1 MKKSNQTTFQSHPW
15 HGISPGPESPEI
27 VNAYI
32 EIVPTDAV
40 KYELDKESGI
50 LKVDRPQRFSSQC
63 PTLYGFIPQT
73 YCGDQVAKRCAERT
87 GYKDIHG
94 DGDPIDICVLTEKV
108 VSNGNLL
115 VHAVPIGG
123 FRMVDGNE
131 ADDKIIAVLES
142 DLVYGEL
149 QYIAQLPRP
158 LLDRLKHY
166 FLTYKQIPGEGKRS
180 VEIAEV
186 YDRPEALEVIRR
198 SMRDY
203 DKLFTEPVVSKP
215 SRKAAPATAPRR
227 KSPAVKAPAGR
238 SASGKGASGKGA
250 SGKGASGKGSK

>member
-1 MKKSNQTTFQSHPW
+1 MKKSTQSTSQAHPW
-15 HGISPGPESPEI
+15 HGISPGSEAPE
-27 VNAYI
+27 VVTAYI

-40 KYELDKESGI
+40 KYEMDKESGI
-50 LKVDRPQRFSSQC
+50 LMLDRPQRFSSQC
-63 PTLYGFIPQT
+63 PSLYGFIPRT
-73 YCGDQVAKRCAERT
+73 FCGEQVAKRCAERT
-87 GYKDIHG
+87 GVKDIRG

-108 VSNGNLL
+108 VANGNLL
-115 VHAVPIGG
+115 VHAVPVGG
-123 FRMVDGNE
+123 FRMIDGDE

-203 DKLFTEPVVSKP
+203 DKLFTEPEAKP
-215 SRKAAPATAPRR
+215 ARKGAT
-227 KSPAVKAPAGR
+227 KKAPAAK
-238 SASGKGASGKGA
+238 ASVAKAPAARRNGGK
-250 SGKGASGKGSK
+250 

>member
-1 MKKSNQTTFQSHPW
+1 MKKSTQTTSQAHPW
-15 HGISPGPESPEI
+15 HGIAPGPEAPE
-27 VNAYI
+27 VVTAYI

-40 KYELDKESGI
+40 KYEMDKESGI
-50 LKVDRPQRFSSQC
+50 LMLDRPQRFSSQC
-63 PTLYGFIPQT
+63 PTLYGFIPRT
-73 YCGDQVAKRCAERT
+73 YCGEQVAKRCAERT
-87 GYKDIHG
+87 GVKDIRG

-115 VHAVPIGG
+115 VHAVPVGG
-123 FRMVDGNE
+123 FRMIDGNE

-186 YDRPEALEVIRR
+186 YDRQEAMEVIRR

-203 DKLFTEPVVSKP
+203 DKLFVEPEAKP
-215 SRKAAPATAPRR
+215 AKKAARKAPA
-227 KSPAVKAPAGR
+227 SKAPAGK
-238 SASGKGASGKGA
+238 ASRGARGGK
-250 SGKGASGKGSK
+250 

>member
-1 MKKSNQTTFQSHPW
+1 MKKSTQTTSQSHPW
-15 HGISPGPESPEI
+15 HGISPGPEAPE
-27 VNAYI
+27 VVTAYI

-50 LKVDRPQRFSSQC
+50 LKLDRPQRFSSQC
-63 PTLYGFIPQT
+63 PTLYGFIPRT
-73 YCGDQVAKRCAERT
+73 YCGELVAKRCGERT
-87 GYKDIHG
+87 GHKDIHG

-115 VHAVPIGG
+115 VHAVPVGG

-186 YDRPEALEVIRR
+186 YDRQEALEVIRR

-203 DKLFTEPVVSKP
+203 DKLFVEPEAKP
-215 SRKAAPATAPRR
+215 AKKAAPAARR
-227 KSPAVKAPAGR
+227 KNSSARAPA
-238 SASGKGASGKGA
+238 A
-250 SGKGASGKGSK
+250 KGSAGRGTRGGK

>member
-1 MKKSNQTTFQSHPW
+1 MKKPIQTTSQAHPW
-15 HGISPGPESPEI
+15 HGITPGEDAPEI
-27 VNAYI
+27 VTAYI

-50 LKVDRPQRFSSQC
+50 LKLDRPQRFSSQC

-73 YCGDQVAKRCAERT
+73 YCDELVAKRCAERT
-87 GYKDIHG
+87 GLKDIKG

-108 VSNGNLL
+108 ISSGNLL
-115 VHAVPIGG
+115 VRAIPIGG
-123 FRMVDGNE
+123 FRMVDGDE

-149 QYIAQLPRP
+149 QHLAQLPRA

-186 YDRPEALEVIRR
+186 YDQPEALEVIKR
-198 SMRDY
+198 SMKDY
-203 DKLFTEPVVSKP
+203 ERIYGPQVTTKARAVGKRVAAVEAKIAKP
-215 SRKAAPATAPRR
+215 AKAKTKAAR
-227 KSPAVKAPAGR
+227 KSR
-238 SASGKGASGKGA
+238 AS
-250 SGKGASGKGSK
+250 

>member
-1 MKKSNQTTFQSHPW
+1 MTKKSTQTTSQAHPW
-15 HGISPGPESPEI
+15 HGISPGPEAPE
-27 VNAYI
+27 VVTAYI

-40 KYELDKESGI
+40 KYEMDKESGI
-50 LKVDRPQRFSSQC
+50 LMLDRPQRFSSQC
-63 PTLYGFIPQT
+63 PTLYGFIPRT
-73 YCGDQVAKRCAERT
+73 YCGEQVAKRCAERT
-87 GYKDIHG
+87 GHKDILG

-115 VHAVPIGG
+115 VHAVPVGG

-186 YDRPEALEVIRR
+186 YDRQEAMEVIRR

-203 DKLFTEPVVSKP
+203 DKLFVEPEAKP
-215 SRKAAPATAPRR
+215 AKKSASSARRKAPVA
-227 KSPAVKAPAGR
+227 KAPAGKSR
-238 SASGKGASGKGA
+238 GTRGGK
-250 SGKGASGKGSK
+250 

>member
-1 MKKSNQTTFQSHPW
+1 MKKTAPLTTFTAHPW
-15 HGISPGPESPEI
+15 HGVTPGAEAPETI
-27 VNAYI
+27 TAYI

-50 LKVDRPQRFSSQC
+50 LMLDRPQRFSSQC
-63 PTLYGFIPQT
+63 PSLYGFIPRT
-73 YCGDQVAKRCAERT
+73 YCGELVAKRCAERT
-87 GYKDIHG
+87 GLKDIQG
-94 DGDPIDICVLTEKV
+94 DGDPIDVCVLTEKV

-115 VHAVPIGG
+115 VHAVPVGG

-149 QYIAQLPRP
+149 QHIAQLPRP

-198 SMRDY
+198 SMKDY
-203 DKLFTEPVVSKP
+203 DREFGQQAATPVR
-215 SRKAAPATAPRR
+215 SRARR
-227 KSPAVKAPAGR
+227 PAGR
-238 SASGKGASGKGA
+238 KARAS
-250 SGKGASGKGSK
+250 

>member
-1 MKKSNQTTFQSHPW
+1 MKKPVQTTSQAHPW
-15 HGISPGPESPEI
+15 HGITPGEDAPTT
-27 VNAYI
+27 VTAYI

-50 LKVDRPQRFSSQC
+50 LKLDRPQRFSSQC

-73 YCGDQVAKRCAERT
+73 YCDEMVAKRCAERT
-87 GYKDIHG
+87 GMKDIRG

-108 VSNGNLL
+108 ISNGNLL
-115 VHAVPIGG
+115 VSAVPIGG

-149 QYIAQLPRP
+149 QHIAQLPRA

-186 YDRPEALEVIRR
+186 YDQPEAVEVIKR
-198 SMRDY
+198 SMKDY
-203 DKLFTEPVVSKP
+203 ERLFGPKANMTMSRARPA
-215 SRKAAPATAPRR
+215 RKARSR
-227 KSPAVKAPAGR
+227 SRAG
-238 SASGKGASGKGA
+238 
-250 SGKGASGKGSK
+250 

>member
-1 MKKSNQTTFQSHPW
+1 MKKPVQTTSQAHPW
-15 HGISPGPESPEI
+15 HGITPGEDAPTI
-27 VNAYI
+27 VTAYI

-50 LKVDRPQRFSSQC
+50 LKLDRPQRFSSQC

-73 YCGDQVAKRCAERT
+73 YCDELVAKRCAERT
-87 GYKDIHG
+87 GMRDIHG

-108 VSNGNLL
+108 VSSGNLL
-115 VHAVPIGG
+115 VRAVPIGG

-149 QYIAQLPRP
+149 QHIAQLPRA

-186 YDRPEALEVIRR
+186 YDQPEALEVIKR

-203 DKLFTEPVVSKP
+203 ERLYGAKANMTA
-215 SRKAAPATAPRR
+215 SRSRPARPAARKTKARTR
-227 KSPAVKAPAGR
+227 
-238 SASGKGASGKGA
+238 AS
-250 SGKGASGKGSK
+250 

>member
-1 MKKSNQTTFQSHPW
+1 MKKSTQTPSQAHPW
-15 HGISPGPESPEI
+15 HGISPGPEAPE
-27 VNAYI
+27 VVTAYI

-40 KYELDKESGI
+40 KYEMDKESGI
-50 LKVDRPQRFSSQC
+50 LMLDRPQRFSSQC
-63 PTLYGFIPQT
+63 PTLYGFIPRT
-73 YCGDQVAKRCAERT
+73 YCGEQVAKRCAERT
-87 GYKDIHG
+87 GVKEIRG

-115 VHAVPIGG
+115 VHAVPVGG

-203 DKLFTEPVVSKP
+203 DKLFVEPEAKPAKKSAPAARRKP
-215 SRKAAPATAPRR
+215 SVAKAAARGPM
-227 KSPAVKAPAGR
+227 GR
-238 SASGKGASGKGA
+238 GNRSGK
-250 SGKGASGKGSK
+250 

>member
-1 MKKSNQTTFQSHPW
+1 MKKPAPQKSFASHPW
-15 HGISPGPESPEI
+15 HGITPGNDAPE
-27 VNAYI
+27 VVTAYI

-50 LKVDRPQRFSSQC
+50 LMLDRPQRFSSQC

-73 YCGDQVAKRCAERT
+73 FCDELVAKRCAERT
-87 GYKDIHG
+87 GMRDIKG

-115 VHAVPIGG
+115 VRAVPVGG
-123 FRMVDGNE
+123 FRMVDGDE

-149 QYIAQLPRP
+149 QHIAQLPRP

-198 SMRDY
+198 SMKDY
-203 DKLFTEPVVSKP
+203 DRVYGNAPTTPVR
-215 SRKAAPATAPRR
+215 SRARRPVAR
-227 KSPAVKAPAGR
+227 KSR
-238 SASGKGASGKGA
+238 AS
-250 SGKGASGKGSK
+250 

>member
-1 MKKSNQTTFQSHPW
+1 MKKPNQTTSQAHPW
-15 HGISPGPESPEI
+15 HGISPGPEAPEI
-27 VNAYI
+27 INAYI

-50 LKVDRPQRFSSQC
+50 LKLDRPQRFSSQC
-63 PTLYGFIPQT
+63 PTLYGFIPKT
-73 YCGDQVAKRCAERT
+73 YCGEQVAKRCAERT
-87 GYKDIHG
+87 GLKDIHG

-186 YDRPEALEVIRR
+186 YDRQEALEVIRR

-203 DKLFTEPVVSKP
+203 DKLFAAPPAKP
-215 SRKAAPATAPRR
+215 ARTARKAAPAPRR
-227 KSPAVKAPAGR
+227 KGASAR
-238 SASGKGASGKGA
+238 SAK
-250 SGKGASGKGSK
+250 

>member
-1 MKKSNQTTFQSHPW
+1 MKKPIQTTSQAHPW
-15 HGISPGPESPEI
+15 HGITPGEDAPEI
-27 VNAYI
+27 VTAYI

-50 LKVDRPQRFSSQC
+50 LKLDRPQRFSSQC

-73 YCGDQVAKRCAERT
+73 YCDELVAKRCAERT
-87 GYKDIHG
+87 GLKDIKG

-108 VSNGNLL
+108 ISSGNLL
-115 VHAVPIGG
+115 VRAIPIGG
-123 FRMVDGNE
+123 FRMVDGDE

-149 QYIAQLPRP
+149 QHLAQLPRA

-186 YDRPEALEVIRR
+186 YDQPEALEVIKR

-203 DKLFTEPVVSKP
+203 ERIYGPQV
-215 SRKAAPATAPRR
+215 AAPARSGRTRRAAVEAKIAKPAKAKTKAAR
-227 KSPAVKAPAGR
+227 KSR
-238 SASGKGASGKGA
+238 AS
-250 SGKGASGKGSK
+250 

>member
-1 MKKSNQTTFQSHPW
+1 MKKPVQTTSQAHPW
-15 HGISPGPESPEI
+15 HGITPGDDAPSI
-27 VNAYI
+27 VTAYI

-50 LKVDRPQRFSSQC
+50 LKLDRPQRFSSQC

-73 YCGDQVAKRCAERT
+73 YCDELVAKRCAERT
-87 GYKDIHG
+87 GMKDIRG
-94 DGDPIDICVLTEKV
+94 DNDPIDICVLTEKV
-108 VSNGNLL
+108 ISNGNLL
-115 VHAVPIGG
+115 VRAVPIGG

-149 QYIAQLPRP
+149 QHIAQLPRA

-186 YDRPEALEVIRR
+186 YDQPEALEVIKR
-198 SMRDY
+198 SMKDY
-203 DKLFTEPVVSKP
+203 ERLYGPKGSVTVSRARP
-215 SRKAAPATAPRR
+215 ARSARKARVR
-227 KSPAVKAPAGR
+227 
-238 SASGKGASGKGA
+238 AS
-250 SGKGASGKGSK
+250 

>member
-1 MKKSNQTTFQSHPW
+1 MKKPVQTTSQAHPW
-15 HGISPGPESPEI
+15 HGITPGEEAPE
-27 VNAYI
+27 VVTAYI

-50 LKVDRPQRFSSQC
+50 LKLDRPQRFSSQC

-73 YCGDQVAKRCAERT
+73 YCDELVAKRCAERT
-87 GYKDIHG
+87 GLKDIRG

-108 VSNGNLL
+108 ISNGNLL
-115 VHAVPIGG
+115 VRAVPVGG

-149 QYIAQLPRP
+149 QYIAQLPRA

-186 YDRPEALEVIRR
+186 YDRAEALEVIKR
-198 SMRDY
+198 SMKDY
-203 DKLFTEPVVSKP
+203 ERVYGQKP
-215 SRKAAPATAPRR
+215 AATMRRAARRPARKAR
-227 KSPAVKAPAGR
+227 AG
-238 SASGKGASGKGA
+238 
-250 SGKGASGKGSK
+250 

>member
-1 MKKSNQTTFQSHPW
+1 MKKPVQTTSQAHPW
-15 HGISPGPESPEI
+15 HGITPGDEAPSI
-27 VNAYI
+27 VTAYI

-50 LKVDRPQRFSSQC
+50 LKLDRPQRFSSQC

-73 YCGDQVAKRCAERT
+73 YCDELVAKRCAERT
-87 GYKDIHG
+87 GMKDIRG

-108 VSNGNLL
+108 ISNGNLL
-115 VHAVPIGG
+115 VRAVPIGG

-149 QYIAQLPRP
+149 QHIAQLPRA

-186 YDRPEALEVIRR
+186 YDQPEALEVIKR
-198 SMRDY
+198 SMKDY
-203 DKLFTEPVVSKP
+203 ERLYGAKGNMTMSRARPARSA
-215 SRKAAPATAPRR
+215 RKARTR
-227 KSPAVKAPAGR
+227 
-238 SASGKGASGKGA
+238 ASS
-250 SGKGASGKGSK
+250 S

>member
-1 MKKSNQTTFQSHPW
+1 MKKSTQTTSQSHPW
-15 HGISPGPESPEI
+15 HGISPGPEAPE
-27 VNAYI
+27 VVTAYI

-50 LKVDRPQRFSSQC
+50 LKLDRPQRFSSQC
-63 PTLYGFIPQT
+63 PTLYGFIPRT
-73 YCGDQVAKRCAERT
+73 YCGELVAKRCGERT
-87 GYKDIHG
+87 GHKDIHG

-115 VHAVPIGG
+115 VHAVPVGG

-186 YDRPEALEVIRR
+186 YDRQEALEVIRR

-203 DKLFTEPVVSKP
+203 DKLFVEPEAKP
-215 SRKAAPATAPRR
+215 AKKAAPAARR
-227 KSPAVKAPAGR
+227 KSSSARAPA
-238 SASGKGASGKGA
+238 A
-250 SGKGASGKGSK
+250 KGSAGRGTRGGK

>member
-1 MKKSNQTTFQSHPW
+1 MKKSTQTTSQAHPW
-15 HGISPGPESPEI
+15 HGISPGPEAPE
-27 VNAYI
+27 VVTAYI

-40 KYELDKESGI
+40 KYEMDKESGI
-50 LKVDRPQRFSSQC
+50 LMLDRPQRFSSQC
-63 PTLYGFIPQT
+63 PTLYGFIPRT
-73 YCGDQVAKRCAERT
+73 YCGEQVAKRCAERT
-87 GYKDIHG
+87 GVKDIRG

-115 VHAVPIGG
+115 VHAVPVGG
-123 FRMVDGNE
+123 FRMIDGDE

-186 YDRPEALEVIRR
+186 YDRQEAMEVIRR

-203 DKLFTEPVVSKP
+203 DKLFVEPEAKP
-215 SRKAAPATAPRR
+215 AKKSAPAASRKTSVAKSAAKGPT
-227 KSPAVKAPAGR
+227 GR
-238 SASGKGASGKGA
+238 GNRSGK
-250 SGKGASGKGSK
+250 

>member
-1 MKKSNQTTFQSHPW
+1 MKKPVQTTSQAHPW
-15 HGISPGPESPEI
+15 HGITPGEEAPSI
-27 VNAYI
+27 VTAYI

-50 LKVDRPQRFSSQC
+50 LKLDRPQRFSSQC

-73 YCGDQVAKRCAERT
+73 YCDELVAKRCAERT
-87 GYKDIHG
+87 GRKDILG
-94 DGDPIDICVLTEKV
+94 DKDPIDICVLTEKV
-108 VSNGNLL
+108 ISNGNLL
-115 VHAVPIGG
+115 VRAVPIGG

-149 QYIAQLPRP
+149 QHIAQLPRA

-186 YDRPEALEVIRR
+186 YDQPEALEVIKR
-198 SMRDY
+198 SMKDY
-203 DKLFTEPVVSKP
+203 ERLYGPKANMTESRARPA
-215 SRKAAPATAPRR
+215 RKARTRAR
-227 KSPAVKAPAGR
+227 
-238 SASGKGASGKGA
+238 AS
-250 SGKGASGKGSK
+250 

>member
-1 MKKSNQTTFQSHPW
+1 MKKSTQTPSQAHPW
-15 HGISPGPESPEI
+15 HGISPGPEAPE
-27 VNAYI
+27 VVTAYI

-40 KYELDKESGI
+40 KYEMDKESGI
-50 LKVDRPQRFSSQC
+50 LMLDRPQRFSSQC
-63 PTLYGFIPQT
+63 PTLYGFIPRT
-73 YCGDQVAKRCAERT
+73 YCGEQVAKRCAERT
-87 GYKDIHG
+87 GVKDIHG

-115 VHAVPIGG
+115 VHAVPVGG
-123 FRMVDGNE
+123 FRMIDGNE

-186 YDRPEALEVIRR
+186 YDRQEAMEVIRR

-203 DKLFTEPVVSKP
+203 DKLFVEPEAKP
-215 SRKAAPATAPRR
+215 AKKSAAR
-227 KSPAVKAPAGR
+227 KAPASKSAAKGPTGR
-238 SASGKGASGKGA
+238 GSRSGK
-250 SGKGASGKGSK
+250 

>member
-1 MKKSNQTTFQSHPW
+1 MKKPIQTTSQAHPW
-15 HGISPGPESPEI
+15 HGITPGEDAPEI
-27 VNAYI
+27 VTAYI

-50 LKVDRPQRFSSQC
+50 LKLDRPQRFSSQC

-73 YCGDQVAKRCAERT
+73 YCDELVAKRCAERT
-87 GYKDIHG
+87 GLKDIKG

-108 VSNGNLL
+108 ISSGNLL
-115 VHAVPIGG
+115 VRAIPIGG
-123 FRMVDGNE
+123 FRMVDGDE

-149 QYIAQLPRP
+149 QHLAQLPRA

-186 YDRPEALEVIRR
+186 YDQPEALEVIKR
-198 SMRDY
+198 SMKDY
-203 DKLFTEPVVSKP
+203 ERIYGPQVTTKARAVRTRGAAVEAKIAKP
-215 SRKAAPATAPRR
+215 SKAKTKAAR
-227 KSPAVKAPAGR
+227 KSR
-238 SASGKGASGKGA
+238 AS
-250 SGKGASGKGSK
+250 

>member
-1 MKKSNQTTFQSHPW
+1 MKKPVQTTSQAHPW
-15 HGISPGPESPEI
+15 HGITPGEEAPSI
-27 VNAYI
+27 VTAYI

-50 LKVDRPQRFSSQC
+50 LKLDRPQRFSSQC

-73 YCGDQVAKRCAERT
+73 YCDELVAKRCAERT
-87 GYKDIHG
+87 GRKDILG
-94 DGDPIDICVLTEKV
+94 DRDPIDICVLTEKV
-108 VSNGNLL
+108 ISNGNLL
-115 VHAVPIGG
+115 VRAVPIGG

-149 QYIAQLPRP
+149 QHIAQLPRA

-186 YDRPEALEVIRR
+186 YDQPEALEVIKR
-198 SMRDY
+198 SMKDY
-203 DKLFTEPVVSKP
+203 ERLYGVKP
-215 SRKAAPATAPRR
+215 AAAENRRARRPARKAR
-227 KSPAVKAPAGR
+227 AG
-238 SASGKGASGKGA
+238 
-250 SGKGASGKGSK
+250 